1 MNLSIQEKIELILN
15 FKTWYGY
22 KKEDINDFPE
32 LVKLVSLNGAYLEDA
47 TNLYKLTEDGENIL
61 SGCIKQ
67 ISEEFIS
74 FFKSKRYILT
84 VKDMQKWFMTFYSID
99 EDMAK
104 EISTYIANNLGVYG
118 YKASYVYCSKYG
130 NRIEFEKKD
139 KN

>member
-1 MNLSIQEKIELILN
+1 MNLSLQEKIELILN

-32 LVKLVSLNGAYLEDA
+32 LVKLVSLNGAYFEDA

-74 FFKSKRYILT
+74 FFKL
-84 VKDMQKWFMTFYSID
+84 WF
-99 EDMAK
+99 
-104 EISTYIANNLGVYG
+104 NR
-118 YKASYVYCSKYG
+118 SKY
-130 NRIEFEKKD
+130 IFIFKL
-139 KN
+139 